1 MAHSKLTDLTLVSL
15 FSGIGGFEESFRRA
29 GVKTVA
35 SVEIDKYCQSVIRKH
50 FPDAKLFG
58 DIKEV
63 TGDDIR
69 AAGFNPE
76 RGIVTFGFPCTDL
89 SAAGRGEGI
98 TAERSGLF
106 FEAVRLLKELQPRWF
121 VLENVPNLLGI
132 HKGRDFDTVLG
143 ALAECGDYHLVWR
156 VLDAQYSGVP
166 QRRRRIIL
174 IGHSGTSWRAPAEI
188 LFESEGVPG
197 YLAAGREAGSETP
210 GVVGAGIESRGSA
223 VTTHTHTQ

>member
-1 MAHSKLTDLTLVSL
+1 MPPLTHVDLFAGV
-15 FSGIGGFEESFRRA
+15 GGFSLSFGRA

-35 SVEIDKYCQSVIRKH
+35 MVEKDRWCQMVLRRH

-188 LFESEGVPG
+188 LFESQGVPG
-197 YLAAGREAGSETP
+197 YLAAGRKAGTETP
-210 GVVGAGIESRGSA
+210 GAAGTSAEPCGAA
-223 VTTHTHTQ
+223 VTTHTHTHTR